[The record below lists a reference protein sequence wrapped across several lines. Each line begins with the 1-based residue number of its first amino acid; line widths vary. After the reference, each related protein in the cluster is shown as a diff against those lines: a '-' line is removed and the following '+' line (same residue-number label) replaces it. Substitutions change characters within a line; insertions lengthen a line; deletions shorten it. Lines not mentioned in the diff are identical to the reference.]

1 MRWSCLSQYL
11 NDSIPIMSLHYTTR
25 FFYFCQIL
33 KLEPNFFRNIFFQY
47 TVNEWNN
54 LGNIIK
60 PFESYLTFR
69 KILFNLIRP
78 KCNETYRIHHTTGLK
93 LLTRLR
99 LGLSHLNDH
108 KFNHSFRDCINPLC
122 LCSVKC

>member
-1 MRWSCLSQYL
+1 M
-11 NDSIPIMSLHYTTR
+11 
-25 FFYFCQIL
+25 
-33 KLEPNFFRNIFFQY
+33 
-47 TVNEWNN
+47 NEWNN
-54 LGNIIK
+54 LDKIIK
-60 PFESYLTFR
+60 SFESYLTFR

-93 LLTRLR
+93 LLTCLR

-122 LCSVKC
+122 LCSVSIENYVYFFPTLPSLSFQGQTLMNNIKSIDEYINGLVVI